1 LTSNQSADRQT
12 QRKRREPQNSRRL
25 FFSEVIILEE
35 LAEKKPVKRSRN
47 ISLSF
52 YVNAEEHE
60 MIKRRMAQ
68 AGVKNLRAFILKQA
82 IDGRV
87 IHVELSSVNEMC
99 RLLSNATNNINQVAR
114 RVNETGNVYAE
125 DYNELSARYD
135 ELWTQAREILKKLA
149 AL

>member
-1 LTSNQSADRQT
+1 M
-12 QRKRREPQNSRRL
+12 
-25 FFSEVIILEE
+25 EVIFVENE
-35 LAEKKPVKRSRN
+35 KEKKPVKRSRN

-87 IHVELSSVNEMC
+87 IHVELTSVNEMV

-114 RVNETGNVYAE
+114 RVNQTGSIYA
-125 DYNELSARYD
+125 DDMNDLSARYD

>member
-1 LTSNQSADRQT
+1 L
-12 QRKRREPQNSRRL
+12 
-25 FFSEVIILEE
+25 EVNIVENE
-35 LAEKKPVKRSRN
+35 KEKKPTKRTRN

-87 IHVELSSVNEMC
+87 IHVELQSVNEMC

-125 DYNELSARYD
+125 DINDLSNRYD
-135 ELWTQAREILKKLA
+135 ELWTQAREILRKLS

>member
-1 LTSNQSADRQT
+1 
-12 QRKRREPQNSRRL
+12 
-25 FFSEVIILEE
+25 VIILEE

-99 RLLSNATNNINQVAR
+99 RLLSNATNNINQVAK

>member
-1 LTSNQSADRQT
+1 
-12 QRKRREPQNSRRL
+12 
-25 FFSEVIILEE
+25 VIILEE

-68 AGVKNLRAFILKQA
+68 AGVKNLRAYLLKQA

-99 RLLSNATNNINQVAR
+99 RLLSNATNNINQVAK

-135 ELWTQAREILKKLA
+135 ELWTQAREILHKLN

>member
-1 LTSNQSADRQT
+1 MENE
-12 QRKRREPQNSRRL
+12 K
-25 FFSEVIILEE
+25 
-35 LAEKKPVKRSRN
+35 EKKPIKRSRN

-52 YVNAEEHE
+52 YVNAEEHA

-87 IHVELSSVNEMC
+87 ITVELTSVNEMV

-114 RVNETGNVYAE
+114 RVNQTGSIYA
-125 DYNELSARYD
+125 DDINDLSARYD
-135 ELWTQAREILKKLA
+135 ELWTQAREILTKLS

>member
-1 LTSNQSADRQT
+1 MVQIGIRISF
-12 QRKRREPQNSRRL
+12 RRL
-25 FFSEVIILEE
+25 FFGGEHMENE
-35 LAEKKPVKRSRN
+35 KEKKPIKRSRN

-60 MIKRRMAQ
+60 MIKRRMVQ

-87 IHVELSSVNEMC
+87 IHVELTSVNEMC

-114 RVNETGNVYAE
+114 RVNETGNIYAADVE
-125 DYNELSARYD
+125 DLRVQYD
-135 ELWTQAREILKKLA
+135 GLWTQAREILTKLA

>member
-1 LTSNQSADRQT
+1 
-12 QRKRREPQNSRRL
+12 
-25 FFSEVIILEE
+25 LENDN
-35 LAEKKPVKRSRN
+35 EKKRTKRSRS

-52 YVNAEEHE
+52 YVNAEEHA

-87 IHVELSSVNEMC
+87 IHVELQSVNEMC
-99 RLLSNATNNINQVAR
+99 RLLSNATNNINQVAK
-114 RVNETGNVYAE
+114 RVNETGNVYTE
-125 DYNELSARYD
+125 DYNELSKRYD